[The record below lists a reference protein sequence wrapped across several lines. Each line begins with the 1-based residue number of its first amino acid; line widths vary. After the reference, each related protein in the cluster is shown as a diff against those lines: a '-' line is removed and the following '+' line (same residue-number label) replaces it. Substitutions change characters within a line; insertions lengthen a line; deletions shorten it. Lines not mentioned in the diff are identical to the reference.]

1 MNAYRTDDYQAKG
14 SLDSLP
20 GARKKI
26 RLLLGLDE
34 VLVPGSLTKPNYNFN
49 RTTSICLD
57 QRGN

>member
-1 MNAYRTDDYQAKG
+1 MPIGPMIIKPRDPWTRT
-14 SLDSLP
+14 LELE
-20 GARKKI
+20 KI
-26 RLLLGLDE
+26 RLLLGLDD